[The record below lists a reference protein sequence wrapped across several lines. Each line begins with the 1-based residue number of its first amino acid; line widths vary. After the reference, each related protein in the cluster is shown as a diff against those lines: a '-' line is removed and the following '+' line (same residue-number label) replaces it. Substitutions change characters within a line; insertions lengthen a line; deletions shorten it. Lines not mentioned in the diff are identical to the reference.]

1 MSIFYKFKIQSFAP
15 DEKLKDRISKM
26 YMKQLKVLMKN
37 KQVRNIAMTGDVG
50 IGKST
55 LIRNY
60 ERKYPKL
67 FSRKKFVYLSVTNL
81 KNDSNNP
88 NLQSELEERLLKQ
101 LLVICKKEEIIASH
115 YAPVPE
121 KNIRLIP
128 LVLTAAAVLIALW
141 GFGYFPKLNDSTL
154 PTYVFLAL
162 FALFG
167 LYYIIHKIC
176 LHYKLPKIG
185 IGGNKSGNA
194 ELEPPDSDKETLDKN
209 KNELVYLMEGIYKKS
224 AKVLVVEDL
233 DRYGADVC
241 IPIIEKLREI
251 NVLINQ
257 RIRFAHGDKEP
268 FRFVYIL
275 KDSIFNEMHED
286 DSVPPSKYFD
296 GILPII
302 PQLGHANSADYLT
315 EIREWDTKY
324 GVDEDFINSISK
336 YIHDYRRIRAIEN
349 EFNVFSEVAEDK
361 LSEKKLNPTELMAF
375 CIYKHFYPAEYY
387 EVREKPTQE
396 LAQYLITKT
405 VSDLACKFPTYF
417 KYKIPDVS
425 LPDDEKKR
433 CLFPKITIN
442 IFRCIFPDNSINKV
456 LDTINK
462 IGIAIFNKKTEPLP
476 DIEEIKSTRKTLDK
490 TGEYAIDL
498 KLIFSMYMARYILKV
513 QAEEE
518 KTEITKIQKELYEES
533 DENAKSVNGD
543 NAKYLFALYYSSALV
558 NFASNTNNIEKKRE
572 IAELIKTEL
581 YEKYPDALFANSYTI
596 AFANIT
602 YHNLDTEEIE
612 AMADII
618 KAEYL
623 DKYQTAEIAENCAL
637 AFSNTTAANSSFNER
652 KRITGRIKNELLSVE
667 KYHTPKLA
675 EYYATALSNTA
686 LKTGDSETIMK
697 IAAKIKDELFS
708 VEKFRTVEVAEIYAE
723 VLWRATGSLSN
734 SREIE
739 DIAERINNELLSEK
753 KFQTPEIAEYY
764 ANSLLNAAIKM
775 ADPDRIKDVA
785 DRINGLLENK
795 AFQTATIVK
804 DYAAVLGTAAYK
816 TDFKIKII
824 DIADEF
830 QEKILS
836 NENYSIT
843 DEIEEWYLTILF
855 FAHKKSPDGIKDHE
869 IKSRLRAGKFED
881 KFRKILEK
889 NA

>member
-405 VSDLACKFPTYF
+405 VSDLACKFPDYFTY
-417 KYKIPDVS
+417 S
-425 LPDDEKKR
+425 LPDVELPEDEKKR
-433 CLFPKITIN
+433 RLFPKITIN

-462 IGIAIFNKKTEPLP
+462 IDIAIFNKETEQLP
-476 DIEEIKSTRKTLDK
+476 DIEEIKSTRNALDK
-490 TGEYAIDL
+490 TGEYAVDL
-498 KLIFSMYMARYILKV
+498 KLIFSIYMVGYILRL
-513 QAEEE
+513 QSDDE
-518 KTEITKIQKELYEES
+518 KTEIIKIQKALYEEC
-533 DENAKSVNGD
+533 DENAKSVNRD
-543 NAKYLFALYYSSALV
+543 NAKYLFALYYSYTLV
-558 NFASNTNNIEKKRE
+558 NFAYGTNNIEKRRA
-572 IAELIKTEL
+572 IAELIKREL
-581 YEKYPDALFANSYTI
+581 YEKYPDALFANSYTN
-596 AFANIT
+596 AFASVT
-602 YHNLDTEEIE
+602 YHNLDTEEKAAI
-612 AMADII
+612 ADII

-623 DKYQTAEIAENCAL
+623 DKYQTAKIADNCAV
-637 AFSNTTAANSSFNER
+637 AFLNATVANSSFNECR
-652 KRITGRIKNELLSVE
+652 RITGRIKNELLSVE